1 MKNIKETH
9 TEKAFNIV
17 IKRLNRLKKK
27 YLYNFKVLQ
36 CIVFSMMLCKIR

>member
-17 IKRLNRLKKK
+17 IKRLNRLNKKI
-27 YLYNFKVLQ
+27 F
-36 CIVFSMMLCKIR
+36 I